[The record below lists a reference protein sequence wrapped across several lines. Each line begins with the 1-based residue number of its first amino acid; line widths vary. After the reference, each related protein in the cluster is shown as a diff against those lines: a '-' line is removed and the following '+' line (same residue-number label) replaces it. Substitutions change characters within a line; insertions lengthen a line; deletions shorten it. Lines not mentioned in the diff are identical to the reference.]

1 MISTDFAPNEDWSD
15 ASLSLITLFFPWTW
29 KRGEAADKA
38 KRQLGSLFQSSRV
51 MLLMSGRAGIKLTL
65 QALALPPTS
74 EIVVQAF
81 TCEAV
86 VLPILALG
94 LKPVYVD
101 IENESYSVD
110 FESLQQ
116 RITSQTKVI
125 ILQHTF
131 GMTPINRDRVLEL
144 AKAQNIFVIE
154 DLAHGF
160 DPVFWQK
167 EKLSD
172 NQILTLS
179 FGRSKALSSVFGG
192 ALITNNNAFH
202 EKIASL
208 MSTFNLP
215 SSIFIIKLL
224 CYKPLALLIRS
235 TYSFLSLGKI
245 IHKIVTTLRLMVAE
259 ISVNEKVGKYDPYLE
274 LKYPNCLAKLLTTQ
288 LEKYPIMQEQRKTVC
303 NIYSSKFGVKS
314 SIPKDAALS
323 RYPLLIENRD
333 VVVQNLAKKNIF
345 LGTWYTQA
353 VAPSGLDLSKVGYR
367 TGSCPV
373 AEEICENIINLP
385 TLVTIKQANEITEM
399 INDQ

>member
-1 MISTDFAPNEDWSD
+1 MISTDFAPNEDWKD
-15 ASLSLITLFFPWTW
+15 AAISLITLISPWSW
-29 KRGEAADKA
+29 KRGEANHKA
-38 KRQLGSLFQSSRV
+38 NKQLESVFPSSNV
-51 MLLMSGRAGIKLTL
+51 TLLMSARVGIKL
-65 QALALPPTS
+65 ALGAFNLPPKS
-74 EIVVQAF
+74 EIIVHAF

-101 IENESYSVD
+101 IEKETFSAH

-116 RITSQTKVI
+116 KISPHTKVI
-125 ILQHTF
+125 ILQHAF
-131 GMTPINRDRVLEL
+131 GMIPKNRDKVLQL
-144 AKAQNIFVIE
+144 AKDRNIYVIE

-167 EKLSD
+167 EKISD
-172 NQILTLS
+172 NQVLTLS

-208 MSTFNLP
+208 ISPFNFP

-245 IHKIVTTLRLMVAE
+245 IHKIVTDLRLMVAE
-259 ISVNEKVGKYDPYLE
+259 ISVKEKMGRYDSYLE
-274 LKYPNCLAKLLTTQ
+274 LKYPNCLAKLLTIQ
-288 LEKYPIMQEQRKTVC
+288 LEKYPIMQKQRKIIC
-303 NIYSSKFGVKS
+303 NIYSSKIKVKS
-314 SIPKDAALS
+314 SIPKDAVLS
-323 RYPLLIENRD
+323 RFPLLVENRD
-333 VVVQNLAKKNIF
+333 AVVEKAAQKNIF
-345 LGTWYTQA
+345 LGTWYNQP
-353 VAPSGLDLSKVGYR
+353 VGPKQLDMSKVGYR
-367 TGSCPV
+367 VGSCPV
-373 AEEICENIINLP
+373 AEKVCRSIINLP
-385 TLVTIKQANEITEM
+385 TLVTINKANEITEM